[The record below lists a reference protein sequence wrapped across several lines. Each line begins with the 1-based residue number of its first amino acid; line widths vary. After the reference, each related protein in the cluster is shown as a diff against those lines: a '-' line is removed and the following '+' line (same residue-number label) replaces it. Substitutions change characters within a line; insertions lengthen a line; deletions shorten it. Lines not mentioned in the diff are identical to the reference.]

1 MRSNTH
7 NRNRYRTTDRHG
19 LTLAECL
26 FAMAIMLVGLIGI
39 AAMVPFAG
47 RQAADS
53 YSIVQSLAAGQNTI
67 AVAKSSQVFRPSTT
81 SPWQF
86 IDDNPL
92 TPVDSRDTFFVSAER
107 LYQSIYFSLLP
118 IPQASATDNQRYV
131 AANTA
136 LGIGFCMDPNFWG
149 HQARYNQWRGPSHRK
164 VFAND
169 WGYYRRT
176 RFPFYNESYPVNY
189 YPFSTGATAMT
200 PRLARVSLQDPM
212 GTDVNGNN
220 GWLREAAAK
229 IVSSSGGG
237 DVTKEVAQ
245 VDKSFG
251 PLRGFASASN
261 SALVSSIQ
269 AGSGAANASWL
280 ATIVP
285 TDETPFAE
293 PTTEELPFYPESFDL
308 SVVVFSKRDVRELV
322 FENAAEYDTFMADPV
337 PAVSERIAEV
347 EFLNRLEASSSSTF
361 SITLRTDERVGLRC
375 KVGDWIML
383 SRYREFK
390 NAADI
395 VLFRRQQ
402 HEWYRL
408 ISVTAEETS
417 IGPFGN
423 PIVACEVRVSGKPW
437 GWSLSELEWFKDHPS
452 PPFPLPGP
460 FPTNRTVATLVPNV
474 INVYQKTMNLGDL

>member
-1 MRSNTH
+1 MRSNTY
-7 NRNRYRTTDRHG
+7 NKNRYRTISRHG

-26 FAMAIMLVGLIGI
+26 FAMAIMLVGLVGI

-53 YSIVQSLAAGQNTI
+53 YSIVQTLAAGQNTI

-86 IDDNPL
+86 IDDNAA
-92 TPVDSRDTFFVSAER
+92 TAVDSRDTYFVSAER
-107 LYQSIYFSLLP
+107 LYQQLYVSSLP
-118 IPQASATDNQRYV
+118 AGHNQNQRYV

-136 LGIGFCMDPNFWG
+136 LGTSFCMDPNFWG
-149 HQARYNQWRGPSHRK
+149 HQARYNQWLGASHRK
-164 VFAND
+164 VLSND

-176 RFPFYNESYPVNY
+176 RFPFYNETYPVNY
-189 YPFSTGATAMT
+189 YPFSTGATATT
-200 PRLARVSLQDPM
+200 PRLARVSLRDPM
-212 GTDVNGNN
+212 GSDVNGNN
-220 GWLREAAAK
+220 GWLREAASK

-251 PLRGFASASN
+251 PLRGFASSSN

-269 AGSGAANASWL
+269 AGSGASNASWL

-293 PTTEELPFYPESFDL
+293 PATADLPFYPESFDL

-322 FENAAEYDTFMADPV
+322 FENATEYDAFDTDGI
-337 PAVSERIAEV
+337 PATSERIADV
-347 EFLNRLEASSSSTF
+347 GFLNPLEASSSSTF

-383 SRYREFK
+383 SRYRRFQNTARGIEFS
-390 NAADI
+390 
-395 VLFRRQQ
+395 RQQ

-417 IGPFGN
+417 TGPFGN
-423 PIVACEVRVSGKPW
+423 TIVACEVRVSGKPW
-437 GWSLSELEWFKDHPS
+437 GWSLSEGEWFRDQGMTSLPNLNLM
-452 PPFPLPGP
+452 PPA
-460 FPTNRTVATLVPNV
+460 VATLVPNV
-474 INVYQKTMNLGDL
+474 INVYQRTLKAGGL